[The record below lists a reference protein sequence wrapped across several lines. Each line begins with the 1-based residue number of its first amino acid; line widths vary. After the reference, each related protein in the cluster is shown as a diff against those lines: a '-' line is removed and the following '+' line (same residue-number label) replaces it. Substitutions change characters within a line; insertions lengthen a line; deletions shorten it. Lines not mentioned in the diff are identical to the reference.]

1 MRTRTITMVE
11 FDGMERQAL
20 ERLVPSIRIAFPTDK
35 LDHAKRHGTSA
46 QAKAAQQQWEGRWLM
61 QVCKTKQEW
70 DARAIGGAWD
80 ALVTLIAVLEAQSDR
95 GYWEREAESDT
106 TETKVNLDAEYR
118 AGNVLMAHGTDVCG
132 VLAEARGAQLRD
144 AREALP
150 ILEQAREVVGPVL
163 EHDSI
168 RYEGV

>member
-11 FDGMERQAL
+11 FDGMERQTL

-35 LDHAKRHGTSA
+35 LAHAKRYGTSS
-46 QAKAAQQQWEGRWLM
+46 QAKHAQQEWEGRWLM

-70 DARAIGGAWD
+70 DAKAIWGAWD
-80 ALVTLIAVLEAQSDR
+80 ALVTLVAVLEAQADR
-95 GYWEREAESDT
+95 GYWEREAESGT
-106 TETKVNLDAEYR
+106 TETKVNVDAEYR
-118 AGNVLMAHGTDVCG
+118 RGSMLMTPGADVCG
-132 VLAEARGAQLRD
+132 VLAEARAAQLRD

-150 ILEQAREVVGPVL
+150 ILEQAREAVGPML